1 MINNSFM
8 FSILCMLHFK
18 SALASF
24 FGAVLHRVTKVYLP
38 HNGINYTLNYF
49 KNRAT
54 PVFQK

>member
-1 MINNSFM
+1 M